1 MSGWAIIDAREAA
14 PEPTPVSAAR
24 AAQLGLRPAP
34 TGRRMAA
41 ALVDALPAL
50 VFAAPVAIAPRAILD
65 GELLW
70 ILVAA
75 IGALLLVVYGLV
87 QLGSHGRRGQTFG
100 KQLLRIRTVRAD
112 TLRAIGFWRAVE
124 KAALVAASG
133 VVPVVGTVVLLLS
146 PLWDREKRGRGW
158 HDRAARA
165 WLIDL
170 RAVDPFDAVAFEA
183 ARGRARARVTA
194 SPSTPARPAAPAP
207 AAPAG
212 RDRQGLID
220 SVPGGA
226 GPSSAPSGPAPSA
239 PAHAAPSA
247 PVLAPE
253 APDPFPPA
261 RIRVRL
267 DTGEEYLLAGR
278 CLIGRLPVAEPGETV
293 AYALPVQDGAR
304 SVSKTHFVLD
314 VRTAGMTV
322 TDRRSGNGT
331 SIIRSGVEHPAVADI
346 PFPVYPGDRIRF
358 GDRTMEVLHG

>member
-1 MSGWAIIDAREAA
+1 M
-14 PEPTPVSAAR
+14 SAAR

-50 VFAAPVAIAPRAILD
+50 VFSAPVAIAPRDILD

-70 ILVAA
+70 ILIAA

-194 SPSTPARPAAPAP
+194 APSTPASSAPPAP

-212 RDRQGLID
+212 AAVEAAPAGRAGQGLID
-220 SVPGGA
+220 SVPGRAAHPG
-226 GPSSAPSGPAPSA
+226 APSGPAPSS
-239 PAHAAPSA
+239 PARAAPSA

-278 CLIGRLPVAEPGETV
+278 CLIGRLPVAEPGEAV

-331 SIIRSGVEHPAVADI
+331 SVIRSGVEHPAVADI